1 MAIVTMK
8 QLLET
13 GVHFGHR
20 TRRWNPK
27 MARYIYTERN
37 GVHIIDLQQTVKALG
52 SAYAIVRDIVAEGKQ
67 LLFIGTKRQA
77 QESIRQEATRCNMP
91 YVNQRWLGGTLTN
104 WQTISQRIDHL
115 KDLEA
120 RRDRG
125 EFDLLTKKEALML
138 NREIDKL
145 NMRLGGVKNMGRL
158 PGVVFV
164 IDVKTEIT
172 AVREADR
179 VRVPIVAVVDTN
191 CDPDLID
198 HVIPANDD
206 AIRAIRLMTSKM
218 ADAALEG
225 LALRKEMAP
234 EEEEIFAEDEKYLSA
249 ETLARLR
256 RIQFED
262 EDKNE
267 DNEEY
272 YATYDKGTKQPKA
285 SVTHEDD
292 LEDED
297 FEDDSEDTDLAD
309 EEFEDGDLADQD
321 LEDED
326 LEDEDLA
333 DEDLADEDLEESA
346 VVAEEVVSDD
356 DVQVENEEDS
366 KEEQA

>member
-37 GVHIIDLQQTVKALG
+37 GVHIIDLQQTVKALEH
-52 SAYAIVRDIVAEGKQ
+52 AYALVRDTVAQGNKV
-67 LLFIGTKRQA
+67 LFIGTKRQA

-104 WQTISQRIDHL
+104 WRTIKQRIDHM

-120 RRDRG
+120 RRDSG
-125 EFDLLTKKEALML
+125 EFELLTKKEGLML

-145 NMRLGGVKNMGRL
+145 NARLGGVKDMERL
-158 PGVVFV
+158 PGAVFV
-164 IDVKTEIT
+164 IDVRNELT

-179 VRVPIVAVVDTN
+179 LKIPIVAVVDTN

-206 AIRAIRLMTSKM
+206 AIRAIRLLTSKM
-218 ADAALEG
+218 ADAVLEG
-225 LALRKEMAP
+225 LALRKQQEP
-234 EEEEIFAEDEKYLSA
+234 EEEEVYAEDERYLSA

-256 RIQFED
+256 QIQFED
-262 EDKNE
+262 EDDE
-267 DNEEY
+267 DYEDDD
-272 YATYDKGTKQPKA
+272 YDY
-285 SVTHEDD
+285 EDDDYDDEDYEDDD
-292 LEDED
+292 LE
-297 FEDDSEDTDLAD
+297 
-309 EEFEDGDLADQD
+309 EEEGA
-321 LEDED
+321 
-326 LEDEDLA
+326 
-333 DEDLADEDLEESA
+333 
-346 VVAEEVVSDD
+346 
-356 DVQVENEEDS
+356 
-366 KEEQA
+366 